1 MSINDIP
8 RNGDAGVTA
17 YEAEVARTTSRTNDI
32 IAPHDPKPEM
42 GHVEGELDRTSTF
55 NDAEKS
61 KAPMTLEGYYRDF
74 SPIAELNLENWQATE
89 KALVRR
95 LDMTLLPTLWILYL
109 NNYLDRTNIAQA
121 RLNGMDRDIGL
132 TGDDYNLAVSILT
145 IGYML
150 AQLPSNMLLT
160 RVRPS
165 IYLPVTCIVWSSVAI
180 ATAGVKNAQHLFAVR
195 FFLGY
200 PRGSPIPRRESAPY
214 RDDQSDIQAVFLMN
228 CWYTRKEIALRTAIL
243 YSGLVLAQAFS
254 GILAS
259 GIFSGL
265 SGASGLYDW
274 QWLFIIESLMSTVC
288 GIAAFWTLPDFP
300 GSKKGSAKWVL
311 NDDTRRLAEARIIAD
326 RVTGASGTGSLKHG
340 LMLAITDPK
349 TWFFVVLNIFMTS

>member
-1 MSINDIP
+1 MTDNETTRS
-8 RNGDAGVTA
+8 NGDAGVTA
-17 YEAEVARTTSRTNDI
+17 YEAEVARTTSRPQDI

-42 GHVEGELDRTSTF
+42 GHVEAQNDLELDRTNTF
-55 NDAEKS
+55 NDAEKL
-61 KAPMTLEGYYRDF
+61 KVPITREGYYRDF

-95 LDMTLLPTLWILYL
+95 LDLTLLPTLWILYL

-180 ATAGVKNAQHLFAVR
+180 ATAGVKNAQHLFVVR
-195 FFLGY
+195 FFLG
-200 PRGSPIPRRESAPY
+200 ILEAP
-214 RDDQSDIQAVFLMN
+214 L
-228 CWYTRKEIALRTAIL
+228 
-243 YSGLVLAQAFS
+243 
-254 GILAS
+254 
-259 GIFSGL
+259 
-265 SGASGLYDW
+265 
-274 QWLFIIESLMSTVC
+274 
-288 GIAAFWTLPDFP
+288 FP
-300 GSKKGSAKWVL
+300 GV
-311 NDDTRRLAEARIIAD
+311 RLLS
-326 RVTGASGTGSLKHG
+326 TGI
-340 LMLAITDPK
+340 MRP
-349 TWFFVVLNIFMTS
+349 N

>member
-1 MSINDIP
+1 MTDNDTT
-8 RNGDAGVTA
+8 RSNGDAGVTA
-17 YEAEVARTTSRTNDI
+17 YEAEVARTTSRPQDI

-42 GHVEGELDRTSTF
+42 GHVEAQNDLELDRTNTF
-55 NDAEKS
+55 NDAEKL
-61 KAPMTLEGYYRDF
+61 KVPMTPEGYYRDF

-95 LDMTLLPTLWILYL
+95 LDLTLLPTLWILYL

-180 ATAGVKNAQHLFAVR
+180 ATAGVKNAQHLFVVR
-195 FFLGY
+195 FFLG
-200 PRGSPIPRRESAPY
+200 ILEAP
-214 RDDQSDIQAVFLMN
+214 L
-228 CWYTRKEIALRTAIL
+228 
-243 YSGLVLAQAFS
+243 
-254 GILAS
+254 
-259 GIFSGL
+259 
-265 SGASGLYDW
+265 
-274 QWLFIIESLMSTVC
+274 
-288 GIAAFWTLPDFP
+288 FP
-300 GSKKGSAKWVL
+300 GV
-311 NDDTRRLAEARIIAD
+311 RLLS
-326 RVTGASGTGSLKHG
+326 TGI
-340 LMLAITDPK
+340 MRP
-349 TWFFVVLNIFMTS
+349 N

>member
-1 MSINDIP
+1 MTINGTT
-8 RNGDAGVTA
+8 RSNGDAGVTA

-42 GHVEGELDRTSTF
+42 GHVEAQTDRGLDRTSTF
-55 NDAEKS
+55 NDAEKL
-61 KAPMTLEGYYRDF
+61 KVPITPEGYYRDF

-95 LDMTLLPTLWILYL
+95 LDLTLLPTLWILYL

-121 RLNGMDRDIGL
+121 RLNGMDSDIGL

-180 ATAGVKNAQHLFAVR
+180 ATAGVKNAQHLFVVR
-195 FFLGY
+195 FFLG
-200 PRGSPIPRRESAPY
+200 ILEAP
-214 RDDQSDIQAVFLMN
+214 L
-228 CWYTRKEIALRTAIL
+228 
-243 YSGLVLAQAFS
+243 
-254 GILAS
+254 
-259 GIFSGL
+259 
-265 SGASGLYDW
+265 
-274 QWLFIIESLMSTVC
+274 
-288 GIAAFWTLPDFP
+288 FP
-300 GSKKGSAKWVL
+300 GVSS
-311 NDDTRRLAEARIIAD
+311 RSIEMISQI
-326 RVTGASGTGSLKHG
+326 
-340 LMLAITDPK
+340 
-349 TWFFVVLNIFMTS
+349 

>member
-1 MSINDIP
+1 MTENDTT
-8 RNGDAGVTA
+8 RSDSDAGVTA
-17 YEAEVARTTSRTNDI
+17 YEAEVARTTSRPQDI

-42 GHVEGELDRTSTF
+42 GHVEAQNDLELDRTNTF
-55 NDAEKS
+55 NDAEKL
-61 KAPMTLEGYYRDF
+61 KVPITPEGYYRDF

-95 LDMTLLPTLWILYL
+95 LDLTLLPTLWILYL

-180 ATAGVKNAQHLFAVR
+180 ATAGVKNAQHLFVVR
-195 FFLGY
+195 FFLGILEA
-200 PRGSPIPRRESAPY
+200 PLFPGVSSSAEC
-214 RDDQSDIQAVFLMN
+214 DIQGLI
-228 CWYTRKEIALRTAIL
+228 RRL
-243 YSGLVLAQAFS
+243 YS
-254 GILAS
+254 
-259 GIFSGL
+259 
-265 SGASGLYDW
+265 
-274 QWLFIIESLMSTVC
+274 
-288 GIAAFWTLPDFP
+288 
-300 GSKKGSAKWVL
+300 
-311 NDDTRRLAEARIIAD
+311 
-326 RVTGASGTGSLKHG
+326 
-340 LMLAITDPK
+340 
-349 TWFFVVLNIFMTS
+349 

>member
-1 MSINDIP
+1 M
-8 RNGDAGVTA
+8 VT
-17 YEAEVARTTSRTNDI
+17 ET
-32 IAPHDPKPEM
+32 KPSM
-42 GHVEGELDRTSTF
+42 GHIEGRNASFDRTDTIVGPET
-55 NDAEKS
+55 DAEKGHNQTTS
-61 KAPMTLEGYYRDF
+61 TYDPKSPEGYYRNF
-74 SPIAELNLENWQATE
+74 EPIAELGLEDWRATE

-95 LDMTLLPTLWILYL
+95 LDLTLLPTLWILYL

-180 ATAGVKNAQHLFAVR
+180 ATSGVKNAQHLFVVR
-195 FFLGY
+195 FFLG
-200 PRGSPIPRRESAPY
+200 ILEAPLFPGV
-214 RDDQSDIQAVFLMN
+214 SCILSGGFKVLTKQAVFLMN

-259 GIFSGL
+259 GIFSGM
-265 SGASGLYDW
+265 SGVAGLYGW

-288 GIAAFWTLPDFP
+288 GIAAFFTLPDYP
-300 GSKKGSAKWVL
+300 HSKTGSARWVL
-311 NDDTRRLAEARIIAD
+311 NNDTRRLAEARIIAD
-326 RVTGASGTGSLKHG
+326 RVTGATGTGSLKHG
-340 LMLAITDPK
+340 LMLAVTDFK
-349 TWFFVVLNIFMTS
+349 TWFFVCPSTFVKRV

>member
-1 MSINDIP
+1 MSNNDNT
-8 RNGDAGVTA
+8 RSNGDAGVTA

-32 IAPHDPKPEM
+32 ITPHDPKPEM
-42 GHVEGELDRTSTF
+42 GHVEAQHDLELDRTNTF
-55 NDAEKS
+55 NDAEKLR
-61 KAPMTLEGYYRDF
+61 APMTPEGYYRDF

-180 ATAGVKNAQHLFAVR
+180 ATAGVKNAQHLFVVR
-195 FFLGY
+195 FFLG
-200 PRGSPIPRRESAPY
+200 ILEAP
-214 RDDQSDIQAVFLMN
+214 L
-228 CWYTRKEIALRTAIL
+228 
-243 YSGLVLAQAFS
+243 
-254 GILAS
+254 
-259 GIFSGL
+259 
-265 SGASGLYDW
+265 
-274 QWLFIIESLMSTVC
+274 
-288 GIAAFWTLPDFP
+288 FP
-300 GSKKGSAKWVL
+300 GVCSLS
-311 NDDTRRLAEARIIAD
+311 TEII
-326 RVTGASGTGSLKHG
+326 R
-340 LMLAITDPK
+340 P
-349 TWFFVVLNIFMTS
+349 N

>member
-1 MSINDIP
+1 MTDNDTT
-8 RNGDAGVTA
+8 RSNGDAGVTA
-17 YEAEVARTTSRTNDI
+17 YEAEVARTTSRPQDI

-42 GHVEGELDRTSTF
+42 GHVEAQTDLELDRTNTF
-55 NDAEKS
+55 NDAEKL
-61 KAPMTLEGYYRDF
+61 KVPITPEGYYRDF

-95 LDMTLLPTLWILYL
+95 LDLTLLPTLWILYL

-180 ATAGVKNAQHLFAVR
+180 ATAGVKNAQHLLVVR
-195 FFLGY
+195 FFLG
-200 PRGSPIPRRESAPY
+200 ILEAP
-214 RDDQSDIQAVFLMN
+214 L
-228 CWYTRKEIALRTAIL
+228 
-243 YSGLVLAQAFS
+243 
-254 GILAS
+254 
-259 GIFSGL
+259 
-265 SGASGLYDW
+265 
-274 QWLFIIESLMSTVC
+274 
-288 GIAAFWTLPDFP
+288 FP
-300 GSKKGSAKWVL
+300 GV
-311 NDDTRRLAEARIIAD
+311 RLLS
-326 RVTGASGTGSLKHG
+326 TGI
-340 LMLAITDPK
+340 MRP
-349 TWFFVVLNIFMTS
+349 N

>member
-1 MSINDIP
+1 MTDNDTT
-8 RNGDAGVTA
+8 RSDGDAGVTA
-17 YEAEVARTTSRTNDI
+17 YEAEVARSTSRPQDI

-42 GHVEGELDRTSTF
+42 GHVEAQNDLELDRTNTF
-55 NDAEKS
+55 NDAEKL
-61 KAPMTLEGYYRDF
+61 KVPMTPEGYYRDF

-95 LDMTLLPTLWILYL
+95 LDLTLLPTLWILYL

-180 ATAGVKNAQHLFAVR
+180 ATAGVKNAQHLFVVR
-195 FFLGY
+195 FFLG
-200 PRGSPIPRRESAPY
+200 ILEAP
-214 RDDQSDIQAVFLMN
+214 L
-228 CWYTRKEIALRTAIL
+228 
-243 YSGLVLAQAFS
+243 
-254 GILAS
+254 
-259 GIFSGL
+259 
-265 SGASGLYDW
+265 
-274 QWLFIIESLMSTVC
+274 
-288 GIAAFWTLPDFP
+288 FP
-300 GSKKGSAKWVL
+300 GV
-311 NDDTRRLAEARIIAD
+311 RLLS
-326 RVTGASGTGSLKHG
+326 TGI
-340 LMLAITDPK
+340 MRP
-349 TWFFVVLNIFMTS
+349 N